1 MKYLKF
7 QFNYILAT
15 AGLLFITAQSN
26 GQTKQPVYFIYAG
39 STHAHTFL
47 TQSHGAQWEEIKGFK
62 SYMSVDSNHVSHA
75 ANTRMKPDSDKYQ
88 GPPSAHFAIAKA
100 NGYDFYMTTDHS
112 QEVSFH
118 PTSATNS
125 NWIATHKAAQA
136 ATDKNFVAIVGYEH
150 SENDGPGGKG
160 HINVIN
166 SASYINALEPGIDIQ
181 YLYKWLDTV
190 KSYGGKGP
198 VVASFNHPA
207 ANAYDS
213 WKYRD
218 PKVTDIITML
228 EVINSN
234 TNIHYDAFIKALD
247 AGWKVSPVCGNDNHG
262 TMGIATQKSRTFVL
276 ATGKTQLAIL
286 DAMKNRRTYASLDN
300 NIQCRY
306 TVNGEIMGSTLKT
319 PTEFKFDIDIS
330 DPDTNNPNDKITR
343 IDIVKDNGEVVQT
356 YNVPS
361 PGYSVKWNPTIT
373 DATNKYFFVR
383 VWSAGGGDAPAAKL
397 SPDKPMT
404 WLAPVW
410 TGR

>member
-7 QFNYILAT
+7 QFNYILAVS
-15 AGLLFITAQSN
+15 LLFIAAQSN

-39 STHAHTFL
+39 NTHAHTSL
-47 TQSHGAQWEEIKGFK
+47 TLSHGAQWDEIKGFK
-62 SYMSVDSNHVSHA
+62 NYMSVDSNHVSHA
-75 ANTRMKPDSDKYQ
+75 ANTTMKPDSDKYQ
-88 GPPSAHFAIAKA
+88 GPPSTHFAIAKA
-100 NGYDFYMTTDHS
+100 NRYDFYITTDHS
-112 QEVSFH
+112 QEASFH

-136 ATDKNFVAIVGYEH
+136 ATDKNFVAIAGYEH

-166 SASYINALEPGIDIQ
+166 SASYLNALEPGIDIQ

-190 KSYGGKGP
+190 KSYGEGP
-198 VVASFNHPA
+198 VVASFNHPV
-207 ANAYDS
+207 ANAYDN

-218 PKVTDIITML
+218 PKVTGIITML

-262 TMGIATQKSRTFVL
+262 IMGIANQKSRTFVL
-276 ATGKTQLAIL
+276 ATGKTQLEIL

-306 TVNGEIMGSTLKT
+306 TVNGEIMGSTLKS
-319 PTEFKFDIDIS
+319 PAEFKFDIDIS

-356 YNVPS
+356 YNVQS
-361 PGYSVKWNPTIT
+361 PGYSVKWSPTIT

-383 VWSAGGGDAPAAKL
+383 VWNAGGGDAPAAKL
-397 SPDKPMT
+397 TPDKPMT

>member
-7 QFNYILAT
+7 PFNYILAIVS
-15 AGLLFITAQSN
+15 LLLITAQSN
-26 GQTKQPVYFIYAG
+26 SQTKQPVYFIYAG

-88 GPPSAHFAIAKA
+88 GLPSAHFAIAKA
-100 NGYDFYMTTDHS
+100 NKYDFYITTDHS
-112 QEVSFH
+112 QEASFH
-118 PTSATNS
+118 PTSATNA

-136 ATDKNFVAIVGYEH
+136 ATDKNFIAIVGYEH

-160 HINVIN
+160 HLNVIN
-166 SASYINALEPGIDIQ
+166 SASYLNALEPGIDIP

-190 KSYGGKGP
+190 KAYGPGP
-198 VVASFNHPA
+198 VVASFNHPTA
-207 ANAYDS
+207 DGYDS
-213 WKYRD
+213 WKHRD

-276 ATGKTQLAIL
+276 ATSKTQLEIL

-306 TVNGEIMGSTLKT
+306 TVNGEIMGSTLKS
-319 PTEFKFDIDIS
+319 PTEFKFDINIS
-330 DPDTNNPNDKITR
+330 DPDINNPNDKITR

-361 PGYSVKWNPTIT
+361 PGYSVKWKPTIT

-383 VWSAGGGDAPAAKL
+383 IWSAGGGDAPAAKL
-397 SPDKPMT
+397 TPDKPMT